1 MKIVLPQKRKKI
13 SLAACLVVCLHK
25 TQNVAYD
32 SARNAHNKAQRNAE
46 NNKFYKNRAARVSLF
61 DEPDFKISCCK
72 SRKKMAEHK
81 QMSGFKRPVQNK
93 VNQMIEKSGKHTPPW
108 TCKKTECHDKNRVAK
123 KRQMVY
129 PGHKVADKVI

>member
-1 MKIVLPQKRKKI
+1 MKIVLPQKRKEI
-13 SLAACLVVCLHK
+13 GLAACLVVRFHK
-25 TQNVAYD
+25 TQNVAYN
-32 SARNAHNKAQRNAE
+32 SARNAHDKAQHNAE

-81 QMSGFKRPVQNK
+81 QMSGFERPVQNK
-93 VNQMIEKSGKHTPPW
+93 VNQMIEKSSKHSPPR
-108 TCKKTECHDKNRVAK
+108 TCKKTERHDKNRVAK

-129 PGHKVADKVI
+129 PGHKVANKVI